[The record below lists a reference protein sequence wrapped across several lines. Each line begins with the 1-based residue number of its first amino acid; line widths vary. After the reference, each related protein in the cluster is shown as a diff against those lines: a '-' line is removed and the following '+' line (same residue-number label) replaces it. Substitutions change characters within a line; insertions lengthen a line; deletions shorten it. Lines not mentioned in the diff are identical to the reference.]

1 MTKNEMKVWAG
12 FLHKCKFCPKQIWK
26 EYDICTDCQKS
37 NWQERLEASETT
49 KETNEDSFKDER
61 WTD

>member
-26 EYDICTDCQKS
+26 EYDICTD
-37 NWQERLEASETT
+37 
-49 KETNEDSFKDER
+49 
-61 WTD
+61 